1 MPAYPWSGRHRR
13 GKYAAKPTVVDNIR
27 FASKKEANRYSE
39 LKLLERAGAIRGLQL
54 QVKYPLKVAGF
65 LVCCFISDFNYNEF
79 VNGQWVPVV
88 EDVKGYRTREYQIK
102 KKLLFALHGIQIREV

>member
-54 QVKYPLKVAGF
+54 QVKYPLKVHGL
-65 LVCCFISDFNYNEF
+65 LVCSYVADFNYDEQLHGVWF
-79 VNGQWVPVV
+79 RVV
-88 EDVKGYRTREYQIK
+88 EDTKGYRTREYQIK
-102 KKLLFALHGIQIREV
+102 KKLL